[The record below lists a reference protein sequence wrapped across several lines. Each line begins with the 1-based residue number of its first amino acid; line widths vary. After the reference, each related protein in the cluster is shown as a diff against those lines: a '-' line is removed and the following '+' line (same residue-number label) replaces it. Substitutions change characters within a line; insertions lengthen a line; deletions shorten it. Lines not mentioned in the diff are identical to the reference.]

1 MFGDGES
8 VMNTKSSY
16 ITCITES
23 DSWPVLREM
32 NYDVTR
38 RKQMNSLSESA
49 ILSMINY
56 SNVSQTPQGD
66 IAGGVVAS

>member
-1 MFGDGES
+1 
-8 VMNTKSSY
+8 
-16 ITCITES
+16 
-23 DSWPVLREM
+23 
-32 NYDVTR
+32 
-38 RKQMNSLSESA
+38 MNSLNESE